1 MIIKRIS
8 LIVLSIL
15 MLSMAAIV
23 SNAAEPVRPLVNYE
37 LTPETDAEIQSL
49 ETLPVENAFDA
60 LKRVEFIT
68 NEKAMNKAV
77 YVAFN
82 RNKHAAIAHA
92 LNQLR
97 TPAIQ
102 DVEGRLVKRT
112 DSLYVAKK
120 VFHIF
125 PNESTDDL
133 INLYESGNET
143 TKANILYVLGRMAGG
158 DIVRD
163 TLISALDDQSLCEE
177 PNPEITGLPLRICDV
192 AYNELVLRYDIRDVL
207 RTLGNIHRVT
217 VRDYHI
223 AKLEDIILNRP
234 HQTAE

>member
-1 MIIKRIS
+1 MKIKSIT

-15 MLSMAAIV
+15 VLSMAAIV
-23 SNAAEPVRPLVNYE
+23 SNAAEPVRPSVDYE
-37 LTPETDAEIQSL
+37 FTPETDTEIKNL

-60 LKRVEFIT
+60 LKKVEFIT

-82 RNKHAAIAHA
+82 RSENAAIAHA

-97 TPAIQ
+97 IPAMQ
-102 DVEGRLVKRT
+102 NVDGRLVKRT

-120 VFHIF
+120 IFHIF
-125 PNESTDDL
+125 PEESTDDL

-143 TKANILYVLGRMAGG
+143 TKANILYVLGRMPGG
-158 DIVRD
+158 DAVRE
-163 TLISALDDQSLCEE
+163 TLISALDDRSLCEE
-177 PNPEITGLPLRICDV
+177 LHPEIAGLPLRICDI

-207 RTLGNIHRVT
+207 RTLGNIHRAE

-223 AKLEDIILNRP
+223 AMLKDVVLNRP
-234 HQTAE
+234 QSAAE